1 MMTGGEE
8 PRRKKYEAN
17 LNSSDPYEVLGLE
30 AGSDAR
36 TIKKAYFSLVRDYPP
51 EEQPDAFKII
61 RAAYERLRDP
71 TKKAEMDLFRIQ
83 PPDEWQPRKRRRK
96 LKLDFDAQDAFRLL
110 HVQGDL
116 GRRDFREDFRP
127 IKL

>member
-1 MMTGGEE
+1 MTNGTE

-17 LNSSDPYEVLGLE
+17 LSSGDPYEVLGLE
-30 AGSDAR
+30 GGVDAR

-51 EEQPDAFKII
+51 EGQPDAFKII

-71 TKKAEMDLFRIQ
+71 AKKAEMDLFRIQ

-96 LKLDFDAQDAFRLL
+96 LKLAFDAQDAFRLL
-110 HVQGDL
+110 YVQGDL

-127 IKL
+127 IKF